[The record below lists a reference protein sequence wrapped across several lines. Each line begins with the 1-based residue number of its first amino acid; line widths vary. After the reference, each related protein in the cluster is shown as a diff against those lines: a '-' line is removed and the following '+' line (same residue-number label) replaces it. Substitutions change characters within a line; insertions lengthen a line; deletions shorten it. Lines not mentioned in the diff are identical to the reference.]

1 MTLRARGL
9 RVAYGARPVLN
20 DLDLHV
26 AAGEIVAVLG
36 ASGSGKS
43 SLLRALCGL
52 IPSSGSIQWGD
63 QELSQ
68 IAPHKRQIG
77 LMFQDHALFDHL
89 SVTENVAFG
98 LKMQG
103 VERSARLLQAEQWL
117 EIVGLAGFDQRRI
130 ASLSGGEQQRVA
142 LARALACAPRALLL
156 DEPFGALD
164 PTLRARLA
172 LEVRELVQRHSIAAM
187 LVTHDHGEAFLIADR
202 VAVLIDQRIAQMDT
216 PTELWSHPVSVAVCA
231 ALGFG
236 PPSRGVVTG
245 DSVDCGWAT
254 LPCRRRDA
262 THVEVVLRP
271 DAFTIIDDGVLP
283 ANPLAVATSAMPAT
297 LRARVQS
304 IVPHGDRLEA
314 TVRVGDGPLMRVAA
328 LANIHVGAE
337 VQIAIN
343 PDAVLCY

>member
-1 MTLRARGL
+1 MTLRASGL
-9 RVAYGARPVLN
+9 HVAYGARTILT
-20 DLDLHV
+20 DLDLQV
-26 AAGEIVAVLG
+26 GGGEIVAVLG

-52 IPSSGSIQWGD
+52 IPSSGSIKWAD

-103 VERSARLLQAEQWL
+103 LERAERLSQAEQWL
-117 EIVGLAGFDQRRI
+117 ETVGLAGFGQRRI
-130 ASLSGGEQQRVA
+130 ASLSGGEQQRVG
-142 LARALACAPRALLL
+142 LARALACAPRAILL

-172 LEVRELVQRHSIAAM
+172 LEVRDLVQRHSIATI
-187 LVTHDHGEAFLIADR
+187 LVTHDHSEAFLIADR
-202 VAVLIDQRIAQMDT
+202 VAVLIDQRIAQMDA
-216 PTELWSHPVSVAVCA
+216 PTELWSRPVSVAVCA

-245 DSVDCGWAT
+245 HSVDCGWAT
-254 LPCRRRDA
+254 LPCRSHDA
-262 THVEVVLRP
+262 ADVEVVLRP
-271 DAFTIIDDGVLP
+271 DAFTIVDDGVNP
-283 ANPLAVATSAMPAT
+283 ANSLAAATSAMPAT

-304 IVPHGDRLEA
+304 IVPQGDRLEA
-314 TVRVGDGPLMRVAA
+314 TVRVGDGPLVHVAA
-328 LANIHVGAE
+328 VANIDVGSE
-337 VQIAIN
+337 VQIAVD